1 MPRYIPNQIE
11 PKWQEYWEKEK
22 LYYADDSEKSKP
34 KYYALVMFPY
44 PSGDGLHVGHTR
56 NYIAGDITARYKRMR
71 GFNVLHPIGWD
82 AFGLPAENAA
92 IKKAVPPRINT
103 DKNITNFKRQIKS
116 IGISY
121 NWDREIDTTDPNYYK
136 WTQWIFLKLF
146 KRGLAYEDQA
156 PVNWCP
162 SCKTGLANEEV
173 VTGACERCGTTVEK
187 KYLKQWILK
196 ITEYAD
202 RLLTD
207 LKELDWPKKIKLMQ
221 ENWIGKKQ
229 GINITYRVEKT
240 SEKIVCFTT
249 RPDTN
254 FGATFIVLG
263 PEHPLV
269 LKITKNEY
277 SNEIKKYIEKSKNKS
292 EQERI
297 AEGRKKTGIFTGSYA
312 TNNLNNKKMPIWVSD
327 FVLGNVGTGAVVGVP
342 GHDKRDFEFAK
353 EFSLPIIR
361 VVVGKNNDKSE
372 ITKVEQVQEEEGT
385 MINSEFL
392 DGMDIHKATTEIID
406 YMEEK
411 GWGKKITAYH
421 LRDWIFSRQRYWGEP
436 IPIVHCQKCGAI
448 AVLEKDLPIK
458 LPEVEKYQ
466 PTGTGESPLA
476 LVSEFVNTICPNC
489 GGPAKRET
497 NTMPQWAGSCW
508 YFLRYTDPKNNEKIF
523 EKEKAE
529 YWMPVDIYTGGA
541 EHAVLHLLY
550 ARFWNKVLYDEK
562 IISFKEPF
570 LKLRNQG
577 MVLGEGG
584 IKMSK
589 SKGNVVN
596 PDDIVNRYGADT
608 LRIYEMFMGP
618 FKDAISWDPKSIEGS
633 YRFLHRVWHF
643 INQAKIGDNES
654 KELQHRLHKLIKKIT
669 EDIEVMKFNTMV
681 SAFME
686 FINFAIKE
694 NSIGKNTL
702 RTFLILFAP
711 LAPHISEE
719 LWHYLEPETKSIH
732 LQKWPEYDEN
742 LAKDET
748 IKLVIQ
754 INGKTRDSFTVLAD
768 TQKDEIKQLT
778 IERKKVKKYIEG
790 KEIKRVIFI
799 KGRLINI
806 VL

>member
-22 LYYADDSEKSKP
+22 IYSAQTKSDKP

-56 NYIAGDITARYKRMR
+56 NYIAGDITARYKRMQ

-92 IKKAVPPRINT
+92 IKKGIHPRINT
-103 DKNITNFKRQIKS
+103 DKNISNFKRQIKS

-121 NWDREIDTTDPNYYK
+121 DWDREIDTSDPNYYK
-136 WTQWIFLKLF
+136 LTQWIFLKLF

-173 VTGACERCGTTVEK
+173 VAGTCERCGTTVEK

-207 LKELDWPKKIKLMQ
+207 LKELDWPKKIKIMQ
-221 ENWIGKKQ
+221 ENWIG
-229 GINITYRVEKT
+229 R
-240 SEKIVCFTT
+240 SEGTTVKFSILNSQETIDVFTT
-249 RPDTN
+249 RANTL
-254 FGATFIVLG
+254 FGATYLVIA
-263 PEHPLV
+263 PEH
-269 LKITKNEY
+269 KIIDEFKDQIENWQEV
-277 SNEIKKYIEKSKNKS
+277 KAYINQVKNKGDL
-292 EQERI
+292 ERT
-297 AEGRKKTGIFTGSYA
+297 ALVKEKTGIELKGVKA
-312 TNNLNNKKMPIWVSD
+312 INPINNKGLPIWIADYVLVSY
-327 FVLGNVGTGAVVGVP
+327 GTGAIMAVP
-342 GHDKRDFEFAK
+342 AHDERDFEFANK
-353 EFSLPIIR
+353 FNLPIIK
-361 VVVGKNNDKSE
+361 VIQPKDKSF
-372 ITKVEQVQEEEGT
+372 VENKCWTGEGILT
-385 MINSEFL
+385 NSEQFSGL
-392 DGMDIHKATTEIID
+392 PSEQAKQKITQWLQ
-406 YMEEK
+406 EK
-411 GWGKKITAYH
+411 KLGKKAISYK

-436 IPIVHCQKCGAI
+436 IPIVHCEKCG
-448 AVLEKDLPIK
+448 VVPVPEQELPIK
-458 LPEVEKYQ
+458 LPEVKKYE

-476 LVSEFVNTICPNC
+476 AAPEFVNTTCPNC
-489 GGPAKRET
+489 GSPAKRET

-508 YFLRYTDPKNNEKIF
+508 YFLRYIDPKNNEKIF
-523 EKEKAE
+523 DKEKVE

-550 ARFWNKVLYDEK
+550 ARFWNKVLFDEK

-618 FKDAISWDPKSIEGS
+618 FEDAISWDPKSIEGS
-633 YRFLHRVWHF
+633 YRFLNRVWHF
-643 INQAKIGDNES
+643 ITQAKISDQES

-669 EDIEVMKFNTMV
+669 QDIEAMKFNTMV

-686 FINFAIKE
+686 FVNFAIKE
-694 NSIGKNTL
+694 NSVNKNTL
-702 RTFLILFAP
+702 KIFLIIFAP

-719 LWHYLEPETKSIH
+719 LWHYLEPEAKSVH
-732 LQKWPEYDEN
+732 TQNWPEYDKD

-748 IKLVIQ
+748 VELAIQ
-754 INGKTRDSFTVLAD
+754 INGKTRDTLTVPAE
-768 TQKDEIKQLT
+768 TQENEIKQLT
-778 IERKKVKKYIEG
+778 IEREKVKKYIDG
-790 KEIKRVIFI
+790 KEIKKVIFI

-806 VL
+806 VI